1 MGITPIMAELGYRSA
16 FITGASSGI
25 GAALAKRL
33 AQSGIEVGLA
43 ARRETELAV
52 LAEEIRAAGGRAKV
66 YPLDVTDAPAVTRTV
81 LRADEEL
88 GGLDLVIANAGVGKS
103 RWSGKLSWEDC
114 EPTLQVNVIGATATL
129 LAAVPA
135 MVERGRGHLVGVSS
149 LAAYRGLP
157 KNAVYSASKAYL
169 SILLEGLRI
178 DLASAEIAV
187 TDIRPGYVKTA
198 MTEGNKKM
206 PFLLEAEGAAREIM
220 DAIAARKDVHAF
232 PFPMAMGM
240 RSVASLPN
248 AIYDRLVNRVV

>member
-1 MGITPIMAELGYRSA
+1 MAGLGYRSA

-25 GAALAKRL
+25 GAALAKHL
-33 AQSGIEVGLA
+33 AEQGLRVGLA
-43 ARRETELAV
+43 ARRESELQA
-52 LAEEIRAAGGRAKV
+52 LAEEIAAAGGKATV
-66 YPLDVTDAPAVTRTV
+66 YPVDVSDPSAITQAIQ
-81 LRADEEL
+81 RADAEL
-88 GGLDLVIANAGVGKS
+88 EGLDLVVANAGVGKS
-103 RWSGKLSWEDC
+103 RWSGKLSWDDC

-129 LAAVPA
+129 TAAIPM

-169 SILLEGLRI
+169 STLLEALRV
-178 DLASAEIAV
+178 DLASAGISV

-206 PFLLEAEGAAREIM
+206 PFLVEVDRAAQEIV
-220 DAIAARKDVHAF
+220 DAIAAHKDVHAF

-248 AIYDRLVNRVV
+248 ALYDRLVGRVV